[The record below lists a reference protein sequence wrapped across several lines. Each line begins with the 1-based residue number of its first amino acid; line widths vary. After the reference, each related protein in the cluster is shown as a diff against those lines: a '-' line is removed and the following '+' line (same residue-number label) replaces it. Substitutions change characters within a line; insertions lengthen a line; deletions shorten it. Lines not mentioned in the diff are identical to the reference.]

1 MGVGVRWGWGGVV
14 GFPFTSANPE
24 GSGFDFIPK
33 GVRFLT
39 GKPALM
45 GTKRNIFSQ
54 GGKAVAQDA
63 SQQIVDSDTLG

>member
-1 MGVGVRWGWGGVV
+1 MRWGWEWGRVV
-14 GFPFTSANPE
+14 GFPFTPVNPE

-39 GKPALM
+39 GKHALL
-45 GTKRNIFSQ
+45 GKKRNIFSQ

-63 SQQIVDSDTLG
+63 SLQIMDSDTLG